1 MPLQAQGIVL
11 RNNKIQS
18 VYFLLEIDC
27 PPIATLIQPGQFV
40 MLKIHGSQTPLLRRP
55 FSLFKKDLVRHRQK
69 QEQGRFSI
77 LYKIVGRGTQKMTE
91 LAKGAKV
98 DIIGPLGNGFNP
110 PPLSI
115 RNAILIGG
123 GVGIVSLFPLAEALE
138 AGKKLSVFIGG
149 KTKTDILCVKNF
161 KKQQNSIPLFPF
173 GNRLPTHCYPHSTRS
188 ICDAENSWQSDPPL
202 EKAIQSLQKGSRAIS
217 SERKPGAVL
226 HPIQNRRQRDPK
238 NDRTAKGRR
247 SRSHRP
253 IGKRF
258 YLSPPSFSQKSH
270 FDWRGSGDRLSLPFS
285 RSIGGRE
292 KAFCLYWREDKNRY
306 FMRERF
312 QEIRRKH
319 LCCY

>member
-110 PPLSI
+110 PPPLSI

-123 GVGIVSLFPLAEALE
+123 GVGIVSLLPLAEALE

-161 KKQQNSIPLFPF
+161 KKLNSNIFVATEDGTLGHRGTVIDLFLSKREKLWRTGPSPIYSSGPLGMLKELARALGSRRFLCEASFEARMGCGF
-173 GNRLPTHCYPHSTRS
+173 GACWGCVIRTK
-188 ICDAENSWQSDPPL
+188 DPKTPYQRVCKEGPVFNL
-202 EKAIQSLQKGSRAIS
+202 EKIIW
-217 SERKPGAVL
+217 E
-226 HPIQNRRQRDPK
+226 
-238 NDRTAKGRR
+238 DR
-247 SRSHRP
+247 
-253 IGKRF
+253 
-258 YLSPPSFSQKSH
+258 
-270 FDWRGSGDRLSLPFS
+270 
-285 RSIGGRE
+285 
-292 KAFCLYWREDKNRY
+292 
-306 FMRERF
+306 
-312 QEIRRKH
+312 
-319 LCCY
+319 